1 MTKLLE
7 ICVDSA
13 AGLSAAI
20 AGGADRIELCS
31 ALALGGLTPPRSLMR
46 RAAEA
51 PIPVYAMVRPRPGGF
66 AFSSDDFALMQAD
79 IADAAAAGLA
89 GVVLGASLTDNR
101 LDAEGLRALRTQ
113 AAALDLGTTLHRAFD
128 LAPVL
133 EEALETAIDLGFE
146 RVLTSGGTANV
157 LDGLTSIENLSRRAA
172 GRISLMPGGGVNLDT
187 IGRISARLRV
197 NEIHSSA
204 SDPAHPASAR
214 LHAFG
219 FDSAAPRRTSAAIVA
234 GLKRTWHASDDVG
247 HAQSKDPQG

>member
-13 AGLSAAI
+13 AGLAASI

-66 AFSSDDFALMQAD
+66 TFSRDDFTLMQAD

-89 GVVLGASLTDNR
+89 GVVFGASLADDR
-101 LDAEGLRALRTQ
+101 LDAEGLRVLCTQ
-113 AAALDLGTTLHRAFD
+113 ATALGLGATLHRAFD

-146 RVLTSGGTANV
+146 RVLTSGGAANV
-157 LDGLTSIENLSRRAA
+157 LDGLTSLEKLNRRAA
-172 GRISLMPGGGVNLDT
+172 GRISIMPGGGVNLDT
-187 IGRISARLRV
+187 ISTISARLNV
-197 NEIHSSA
+197 SEIHSSA
-204 SDPAHPASAR
+204 SKEAPSPPARS
-214 LHAFG
+214 HAFG
-219 FDSAAPRRTSAAIVA
+219 FDIAAPRRTSAAVVA
-234 GLKRTWHASDDVG
+234 DLKRTWHASNAG
-247 HAQSKDPQG
+247 HPPSKDPQG